1 MHGKEESIMDKKVL
15 DYVVEKTQE
24 LIKAPSCSSETKAS
38 AEAWLAA
45 VGTDQEAE
53 ATKKYIA
60 ELEGDIMPID
70 MLISF
75 AESEA
80 GANVFGGAE
89 AAKGVAD
96 HAKEIKAA
104 GAKYCDC
111 PACAAVEKI
120 LEKKEEILA

>member
-1 MHGKEESIMDKKVL
+1 MDKKVL

-24 LIKAPSCSSETKAS
+24 LIKAPSCNSETKAS
-38 AEAWLAA
+38 AETWLAA

-60 ELEGDIMPID
+60 DLEGDIMPID

-80 GANVFGGAE
+80 GAGVFGGKE
-89 AAKGVAD
+89 AAAGVAD
-96 HAKEIKAA
+96 HAKKIKAE
-104 GAKYCDC
+104 GGKYCDC